1 MLMNKLKGDCFI
13 GHDTNFIVQILVKI
27 QIFALVGGGGGGGGG
42 GLVFDSSHLQE
53 QIIVYTLVNCTIK
66 LTCSTLLP
74 SFYSVCL
81 I

>member
-42 GLVFDSSHLQE
+42 GDLSSTRPT
-53 QIIVYTLVNCTIK
+53 YK
-66 LTCSTLLP
+66 SK
-74 SFYSVCL
+74 
-81 I
+81 